1 MGRGIQI
8 VIYCLVR
15 EKRVRL
21 ANNTDTMS
29 VLGGR
34 KALRGGERY
43 IGSVMSWHLAVSS
56 QW

>member
-1 MGRGIQI
+1 MERGIQI
-8 VIYCLVR
+8 VIYRLMR

-21 ANNTDTMS
+21 ATNTETGS
-29 VLGGR
+29 VLGR

>member
-21 ANNTDTMS
+21 ANNTDTGS
-29 VLGGR
+29 VLGR

-43 IGSVMSWHLAVSS
+43 IGSVTSWQLAVSS
-56 QW
+56 QWR